1 MAFLHHHVGDLDI
14 PAGSPVGREEAGVM
28 AFLHH
33 HVGDLDIPLVLLVR
47 EIALLK
53 LLSKKG
59 NFLAGFEQSVS

>member
-1 MAFLHHHVGDLDI
+1 MAFLHHHTVDLDI

-53 LLSKKG
+53 LLSKKRKFFG
-59 NFLAGFEQSVS
+59 RI